1 MADSLDT
8 IGLTAWLRDLSV
20 YLDAAHGGREALD
33 AARAALAEAPVPVA
47 PRGAPRGFVIVETWL
62 ADALRRAA
70 AADAALAPLA
80 AGFAR
85 LAPALR
91 WYRRPTGEPDP
102 AFESGHANA
111 IVIGGAG
118 LATLGAMIVGVSLL
132 APGIAYPMH
141 RHPPDEVYVV
151 MSDGEWWRD
160 GTAWWTPGPGAL
172 VHNRGGELHAMR
184 AAATPLFAIWFL
196 TGATAGAGR

>member
-20 YLDAAHGGREALD
+20 YLDAEHGGRDALD
-33 AARAALAEAPVPVA
+33 AARAALEGVPAPVA
-47 PRGAPRGFVIVETWL
+47 PREAPHTSDVVETWL
-62 ADALRRAA
+62 ADALHRAT

-80 AGFAR
+80 MGFAR

-91 WYRRPTGEPDP
+91 WYRRPTDEPDP
-102 AFESGHANA
+102 AFEQGHANA

-118 LATLGAMIVGVSLL
+118 RATLGTMIVGVSLL
-132 APGIAYPMH
+132 APGVAYPVH

-160 GTAWWTPGPGAL
+160 GTAWWAPGPGAL

-184 AAATPLFAIWFL
+184 AAATPLFAVWFL
-196 TGATAGAGR
+196 TGTTAGAGR